1 MIKIL
6 HFADAHIDIAR
17 FGRHDPETGLPLRVV
32 DFLKA
37 LDTIIDTAIDEKVDI
52 VIFAGDAYRDRTPA
66 PTFQREWG
74 KRMMRLS
81 QAKIPTL
88 LVVGNHDLSPAAGR
102 AHALQEYE
110 TLAVPF
116 IRVISQP
123 ELLNPQE
130 LFGLPLQ
137 VIGMPW
143 VTRSGLMAS
152 QSIPATGLKDATEEL
167 ELRLVELLKNFLDQL
182 NPELPAVLTA
192 HASVQ
197 GALYGNERSVML
209 GKDIILPGSIVRDL
223 RLDYVALGHIH
234 KPQELNFNSHP
245 PVVYPG
251 SIERVDFGEVD
262 DDKHFVIAQVEKG
275 KTRVEWRKLIGRKF
289 FDRKLE
295 LTSSEDVQ
303 GQLERIL
310 PPPQEMK
317 DAIGRLNLSYPR
329 EWEAFIDGPALR
341 RYAQD
346 AFEFHFI
353 RHPQLKIGAR
363 VPTEE
368 SLLGKTTADQLYFYW
383 KNLGLADKDTNELK
397 PLAEE
402 IMAQVHSGFN
412 PDKKDEFQ

>member
-32 DFLKA
+32 DFLRA
-37 LDTIIDTAIDEKVDI
+37 LDTIVDAAINEKVDL
-52 VIFAGDAYRDRTPA
+52 VIFAGDAYRDRSPA

-81 QAKIPTL
+81 LAKIPTL

-110 TLAVPF
+110 TLEVPF

-123 ELLNPQE
+123 VLLSPQD

-143 VTRSGLMAS
+143 VTRSGLMAG
-152 QSIPATGLKDATEEL
+152 QSMPAADLKDVTDEVQKRMEEL
-167 ELRLVELLKNFLDQL
+167 LHNFLDQL
-182 NPELPAVLTA
+182 NPDLPTVLTA

-197 GALYGNERSVML
+197 GAMYGNERSVML
-209 GKDIILPGSIVRDL
+209 GKDVILSGSIVRDL

-234 KPQELNFNSHP
+234 KPQELNPGAHP
-245 PVVYPG
+245 PVIYPG
-251 SIERVDFGEVD
+251 SIERVDFGEVE
-262 DDKHFVIAQVEKG
+262 DDKHFVIVKVEKG
-275 KTRVEWRKLIGRKF
+275 KSQVKWHKLVGRRF

-303 GQLERIL
+303 GQVERLL
-310 PPPQEMK
+310 PPPEEMK
-317 DAIGRLNLSYPR
+317 DAIGRLTITYPR
-329 EWEAFIDGPALR
+329 EWEAFIDEPAIR
-341 RYAQD
+341 RHAQD

-353 RHPQLKIGAR
+353 RHPQLRIGAR
-363 VPTEE
+363 VPNDE
-368 SLLGKTTADQLYFYW
+368 SLLGKNPVDQLNYYW
-383 KNLGLADKDTNELK
+383 KNLGLPEENGKELK

-402 IMAQVHSGFN
+402 IMAEVNNHLAA
-412 PDKKDEFQ
+412 DKTEVTS

>member
-37 LDTIIDTAIDEKVDI
+37 LDTIVDTAINENVDL
-52 VIFAGDAYRDRTPA
+52 VIFAGDAYRDRAPA

-110 TLAVPF
+110 TLEVPY

-123 ELLNPQE
+123 ELLGPQD

-137 VIGMPW
+137 VIGLPW

-152 QSIPATGLKDATEEL
+152 QSISTWESKNVNGEL
-167 ELRLVELLKNFLDQL
+167 EHHLVDLLNNFLDQL
-182 NPELPAVLTA
+182 NPDLPVVLTA

-197 GALYGNERSVML
+197 GAVYGNERSVML
-209 GKDIILPGSIVRDL
+209 GKDIVLPGSIVRDA
-223 RLDYVALGHIH
+223 RLDYVALGHIY
-234 KPQELNFNSHP
+234 KPQELNSGGHP

-262 DDKHFVIAQVEKG
+262 DEKQFVIAQVEKG
-275 KTRVEWRKLIGRKF
+275 TTHIDWRKLTGRRF
-289 FDRKLE
+289 FNRKLE

-310 PPPQEMK
+310 PPLQEMK
-317 DAIGRLNLSYPR
+317 DAIGRLVLFYPR
-329 EWEAFIDGPALR
+329 EWEAFIDEPALR

-346 AFEFHFI
+346 TFEFHFI
-353 RHPQLKIGAR
+353 RRPQLKIGGR
-363 VPTEE
+363 VPDGE
-368 SLLGKTTADQLYFYW
+368 SLLGKTTADQLDFYW
-383 KNLGLADKDTNELK
+383 KNQGLADKDVKDLK

-412 PDKKDEFQ
+412 PDQTDETP

>member
-17 FGRHDPETGLPLRVV
+17 FGRHDPETGLPLRVM
-32 DFLKA
+32 DFLKS
-37 LDTIIDTAIDEKVDI
+37 LDTIVDTAVNEKVDL

-110 TLAVPF
+110 TLEVPY

-123 ELLNPQE
+123 RLLTPQE
-130 LFGLPLQ
+130 LFGLPVQ
-137 VIGMPW
+137 VIGIPW
-143 VTRSGLMAS
+143 VTPSRLMAS
-152 QSIPATGLKDATEEL
+152 QSLPGTGIEEFSKEL
-167 ELRLVELLKNFLDQL
+167 EQQLQNLLEQL
-182 NPELPAVLTA
+182 NPDLPAILTA
-192 HASVQ
+192 HASVR
-197 GALYGNERSVML
+197 GAKYGNERSVML
-209 GKDIILPGSIVRDL
+209 GKDEILPDSIVHDQ

-234 KPQELNFNSHP
+234 KPQKLNPGAHP

-262 DDKHFVIAQVEKG
+262 DDKRFVIAQVEKG
-275 KTRVEWRKLIGRKF
+275 KTQVDWRKLIGRNF

-295 LTSSEDVQ
+295 LTSSEDVR

-317 DAIGRLNLSYPR
+317 DAIGRLTLAYPR
-329 EWEAFIDGPALR
+329 EWEVFIDEPALR

-353 RHPQLKIGAR
+353 RHPQLKNGDKDLTR
-363 VPTEE
+363 E
-368 SLLGKTTADQLYFYW
+368 SLLGKTTVDQLDFYW
-383 KNLGLADKDTNELK
+383 KNLGLTEKEVKELK

-402 IMAQVHSGFN
+402 IMAQVHSGYN
-412 PDKKDEFQ
+412 SDKKEDST

>member
-6 HFADAHIDIAR
+6 HFADAHIDISH
-17 FGRHDPETGLPLRVV
+17 FGRHDPETGLPLRVI
-32 DFLKA
+32 DFLNA
-37 LDTIIDTAIDEKVDI
+37 LDTIVDSAIKEKVDL
-52 VIFAGDAYRDRTPA
+52 VIFAGDAYRDRAPV

-110 TLAVPF
+110 TLEVPY
-116 IRVISQP
+116 IRVISHP
-123 ELLNPQE
+123 ELLNPHD

-137 VIGMPW
+137 VIGLPW
-143 VTRSGLMAS
+143 VTRSGLLAS
-152 QSIPATGLKDATEEL
+152 LSDPAAGLKDASAEL
-167 ELRLVELLKNFLDQL
+167 ELRVVELLKNFLNQL

-197 GALYGNERSVML
+197 GAMYGNERSVML
-209 GKDIILPGSIVRDL
+209 GKDIVLPSSLVRDP

-234 KPQELNFNSHP
+234 KPQELNSNAHP
-245 PVVYPG
+245 PVIYPG

-275 KTRVEWRKLIGRKF
+275 KTRVEWRKLVGRKF

-295 LTSSEDVQ
+295 LVTSDDVQ

-310 PPPQEMK
+310 PPPQAMK
-317 DAIGRLNLSYPR
+317 DAIGRLNLYYPR
-329 EWEAFIDGPALR
+329 EWEAFIDEPALR
-341 RYAQD
+341 RYAQA
-346 AFEFHFI
+346 AFEFHFF
-353 RHPQLKIGAR
+353 RHPQIKIGAR
-363 VPTEE
+363 MPAGE
-368 SLLGKTTADQLYFYW
+368 SLLGKTTADQLDFYW
-383 KNLGLADKDTNELK
+383 KNMGLSAKDLKQLK

-402 IMAQVHSGFN
+402 IMAQVHSGFS
-412 PDKKDEFQ
+412 PDQNDEPL

>member
-17 FGRHDPETGLPLRVV
+17 FGRHDPETGLPLRVM
-32 DFLKA
+32 DFLKS
-37 LDTIIDTAIDEKVDI
+37 LDTIVDTAVNEKVDL

-110 TLAVPF
+110 TLEVPY

-123 ELLNPQE
+123 GLLTPQE

-143 VTRSGLMAS
+143 VTHSGLMAS
-152 QSIPATGLKDATEEL
+152 QSFAGTGLKDVSKEL
-167 ELRLVELLKNFLDQL
+167 EQRLVELLQNFLDQL
-182 NPELPAVLTA
+182 NPDLPAVLTA

-197 GALYGNERSVML
+197 GAVYGNERGVML
-209 GKDIILPGSIVRDL
+209 GKDVILPGSIVRDP

-234 KPQELNFNSHP
+234 KPQELNTGVHP

-275 KTRVEWRKLIGRKF
+275 KTRVDWRNLIGRNF

-317 DAIGRLNLSYPR
+317 DSIGRLILSYPR
-329 EWEAFIDGPALR
+329 EWEAFIDEPALR

-346 AFEFHFI
+346 AFEFHFV

-368 SLLGKTTADQLYFYW
+368 SLLGKTTADQLDFYW
-383 KNLGLADKDTNELK
+383 KNLGLMEKEVKKLK
-397 PLAEE
+397 SLAEE

-412 PDKKDEFQ
+412 PDKKEDSP

>member
-6 HFADAHIDIAR
+6 HFADAHIDISR
-17 FGRHDPETGLPLRVV
+17 FGRHDPETGLPLRVM

-37 LDTIIDTAIDEKVDI
+37 LDTIVDTAIDEKVDM
-52 VIFAGDAYRDRTPA
+52 VVFAGDAYRDRTPA

-74 KRMMRLS
+74 KRMMRFS

-110 TLAVPF
+110 TLEVPY

-123 ELLNPQE
+123 ELLNPRE

-152 QSIPATGLKDATEEL
+152 QSIPATGLKDVTEEL
-167 ELRLVELLKNFLDQL
+167 ELRLVELLKIFLDQL
-182 NPELPAVLTA
+182 NPDLPTVLTA

-197 GALYGNERSVML
+197 GAVYGNERSVML
-209 GKDIILPGSIVRDL
+209 GKDIILPGSIVRDS

-234 KPQELNFNSHP
+234 KPQELNSSSHP

-262 DDKHFVIAQVEKG
+262 DDKHFVIAHVEKG

-303 GQLERIL
+303 NQLERIL

-317 DAIGRLNLSYPR
+317 DAIGRLTLSYPR
-329 EWEAFIDGPALR
+329 EWEAFIDEPALR

-346 AFEFHFI
+346 AFEFHFF
-353 RHPQLKIGAR
+353 RHPRLKIGAR

-368 SLLGKTTADQLYFYW
+368 SLLGKATADQLDFYW
-383 KNLGLADKDTNELK
+383 KNLGLADEDVKELK

-402 IMAQVHSGFN
+402 IMVQVHSGFN
-412 PDKKDEFQ
+412 PDKKDESL

>member
-1 MIKIL
+1 MIKLL
-6 HFADAHIDIAR
+6 HFSDAHIDIAR
-17 FGRHDPETGLPLRVV
+17 FGRHDPETGLPLRVM

-37 LDTIIDTAIDEKVDI
+37 LDTIIDTAIEEKVNL
-52 VIFAGDAYRDRTPA
+52 VIFAGDAYRDRTPT

-74 KRMMRLS
+74 KRIMRLS

-110 TLAVPF
+110 TLEVPF

-123 ELLNPQE
+123 EILTPQE

-143 VTRSGLMAS
+143 VTRSGLLAS
-152 QSIPATGLKDATEEL
+152 QSIPATGLQEATEEL

-182 NPELPAVLTA
+182 NPEIPAVLTA
-192 HASVQ
+192 HTSVQ

-209 GKDIILPGSIVRDL
+209 GKDIILPGSIVRDQ

-234 KPQELNFNSHP
+234 KPQELNFGAHP

-251 SIERVDFGEVD
+251 SIERVDFGEVAD
-262 DDKHFVIAQVEKG
+262 NKSFVIAQIEKG
-275 KTRVEWRKLIGRKF
+275 KTRVEWRKLIGRNF
-289 FDRKLE
+289 FDRKLK
-295 LTSSEDVQ
+295 LTSSNDIQ

-317 DAIGRLNLSYPR
+317 DAIGRLTVTYPH
-329 EWEAFIDGPALR
+329 EWEVFIDGPALR
-341 RYAQD
+341 RYARD
-346 AFEFHFI
+346 AFEFHLI

-363 VPTEE
+363 VPAEE
-368 SLLGKTTADQLYFYW
+368 SLLGKTSEDQLDFYW
-383 KNLGLADKDTNELK
+383 KNLGLANKEINVLK
-397 PLAEE
+397 PLAKE
-402 IMAQVHSGFN
+402 IMAQVNSGIN
-412 PDKKDEFQ
+412 PDKKDESL

>member
-17 FGRHDPETGLPLRVV
+17 FGRHDPQTGLPLRVV
-32 DFLKA
+32 DFLRA
-37 LDTIIDTAIDEKVDI
+37 LDTIVDTAINEKVDL
-52 VIFAGDAYRDRTPA
+52 VIFAGDAYRDRSPA

-81 QAKIPTL
+81 LAKIPTL

-110 TLAVPF
+110 TLEVPF

-123 ELLNPQE
+123 VLLSPPD

-143 VTRSGLMAS
+143 VTRSGLMAG
-152 QSIPATGLKDATEEL
+152 QAMPAADLKDVTDEVQKRLEEL
-167 ELRLVELLKNFLDQL
+167 LQNFLDQL
-182 NPELPAVLTA
+182 NPDLPAVLTA

-197 GALYGNERSVML
+197 GAVFGNERSVML
-209 GKDIILPGSIVRDL
+209 GKDVILSGSIVRDP

-234 KPQELNFNSHP
+234 KPQELNSGAHP
-245 PVVYPG
+245 PVIYPG
-251 SIERVDFGEVD
+251 SIERVDFGEVE
-262 DDKHFVIAQVEKG
+262 DDKHFVIVKVEKG
-275 KTRVEWRKLIGRKF
+275 KSQVKWHKLTGRRF

-295 LTSSEDVQ
+295 LNSSEDVQ
-303 GQLERIL
+303 GQVERLL
-310 PPPQEMK
+310 PPPEEMK
-317 DAIGRLNLSYPR
+317 DAIGRLTLTYPR
-329 EWEAFIDGPALR
+329 EFDAFIDEPAIR

-353 RHPQLKIGAR
+353 RHAQSRIGAR

-368 SLLGKTTADQLYFYW
+368 SLLGKSTADQLDYYW
-383 KNLGLADKDTNELK
+383 KNLGLPEENGKELK

-402 IMAQVHSGFN
+402 IMAEVNNHLAA
-412 PDKKDEFQ
+412 DKTEVTP

>member
-6 HFADAHIDIAR
+6 HFADAHIDISH
-17 FGRHDPETGLPLRVV
+17 FGRHDPETGLPLRVI
-32 DFLKA
+32 DFLNA
-37 LDTIIDTAIDEKVDI
+37 LDTIVDSAIKEKVDL
-52 VIFAGDAYRDRTPA
+52 VIFAGDAYRDRAPV

-110 TLAVPF
+110 TLKVPY
-116 IRVISQP
+116 IRVISHP
-123 ELLNPQE
+123 ELLNPHD

-137 VIGMPW
+137 AIGLPW
-143 VTRSGLMAS
+143 VTRSGLLAS
-152 QSIPATGLKDATEEL
+152 LSDPAAGLKDASAEL
-167 ELRLVELLKNFLDQL
+167 ELRVVELLKNFLNQL

-197 GALYGNERSVML
+197 GAMYGNERSVML
-209 GKDIILPGSIVRDL
+209 GKDIVLPSSLVRDP

-234 KPQELNFNSHP
+234 KPQELNSNAHP
-245 PVVYPG
+245 PVIYPG

-275 KTRVEWRKLIGRKF
+275 KTRVEWRKLVGRKF

-295 LTSSEDVQ
+295 LVTSDDVQ

-310 PPPQEMK
+310 PPPQAMK
-317 DAIGRLNLSYPR
+317 DAIGRLNLYYPR
-329 EWEAFIDGPALR
+329 EWEAFIDEPALR
-341 RYAQD
+341 RYAQA
-346 AFEFHFI
+346 AFEFHFF
-353 RHPQLKIGAR
+353 RHPQIKIGAR
-363 VPTEE
+363 MPAGE
-368 SLLGKTTADQLYFYW
+368 SLLGKTTADQLDFYW
-383 KNLGLADKDTNELK
+383 KNMGLSAKDLKQLK

-402 IMAQVHSGFN
+402 IMAQVHSGFS
-412 PDKKDEFQ
+412 PDQNDEPL

>member
-6 HFADAHIDIAR
+6 HFADAHIDISR
-17 FGRHDPETGLPLRVV
+17 FGRHDPETGLPLRVM

-37 LDTIIDTAIDEKVDI
+37 LDTIVDTAINEKVDL
-52 VIFAGDAYRDRTPA
+52 VIFAGDAYRDRAPV

-110 TLAVPF
+110 TLEVPY

-123 ELLNPQE
+123 ELLNPRDI
-130 LFGLPLQ
+130 FGLPLQ
-137 VIGMPW
+137 VIGLPW
-143 VTRSGLMAS
+143 VTRSGLLANHS
-152 QSIPATGLKDATEEL
+152 STAIGLKDVTGEL

-182 NPELPAVLTA
+182 KPELPAVLTA

-197 GALYGNERSVML
+197 GAKYGNERSVML
-209 GKDIILPGSIVRDL
+209 GKDIILPDSIVRDL

-234 KPQELNFNSHP
+234 KPQDLNPNAQP
-245 PVVYPG
+245 PVIYPG

-275 KTRVEWRKLIGRKF
+275 KTKVEWRRLIGRKF

-329 EWEAFIDGPALR
+329 EWEAFIDEPALR

-346 AFEFHFI
+346 AFEFHFF
-353 RHPQLKIGAR
+353 RRPQLRIGAR
-363 VPTEE
+363 IPKEE
-368 SLLGKTTADQLYFYW
+368 SLLGRTTADQLDFYW
-383 KNLGLADKDTNELK
+383 KNMGVSDKDIKELK
-397 PLAEE
+397 SLAEE
-402 IMAQVHSGFN
+402 IMAQVHSGFS
-412 PDKKDEFQ
+412 PDNNDELL

>member
-6 HFADAHIDIAR
+6 HFADAHIDISH
-17 FGRHDPETGLPLRVV
+17 FGRHDPETGLPLRVI
-32 DFLKA
+32 DFLNA
-37 LDTIIDTAIDEKVDI
+37 LDTIVDSAIKEKVDL
-52 VIFAGDAYRDRTPA
+52 VIFAGDAYRDRAPV

-110 TLAVPF
+110 TLEVPY
-116 IRVISQP
+116 IRVISHP
-123 ELLNPQE
+123 ELLNPHD

-137 VIGMPW
+137 VIGLPW
-143 VTRSGLMAS
+143 VTRSGLLAS
-152 QSIPATGLKDATEEL
+152 LSDPAAGLKDASAEL
-167 ELRLVELLKNFLDQL
+167 ELRVVELLKNFLNQL
-182 NPELPAVLTA
+182 NPELPAVLTT

-197 GALYGNERSVML
+197 GAMYGNERSVML
-209 GKDIILPGSIVRDL
+209 GKDIVLPGSLVRDP

-234 KPQELNFNSHP
+234 KPQELNSNAHP
-245 PVVYPG
+245 PVIYPG

-275 KTRVEWRKLIGRKF
+275 KTRVEWRKLVGRKF

-295 LTSSEDVQ
+295 LVTSDDVQ

-310 PPPQEMK
+310 PPPQAMK
-317 DAIGRLNLSYPR
+317 DAIGRLNLYYPR
-329 EWEAFIDGPALR
+329 EWEAFIDEPALR
-341 RYAQD
+341 RYAQA
-346 AFEFHFI
+346 AFEFHFF
-353 RHPQLKIGAR
+353 RHPQIKIGAR
-363 VPTEE
+363 LPAGE
-368 SLLGKTTADQLYFYW
+368 SLLGKTTADQLDFYW
-383 KNLGLADKDTNELK
+383 KNMGLSAKDLKQLK

-402 IMAQVHSGFN
+402 IMAQVHSGFS
-412 PDKKDEFQ
+412 PDQNDEPL

>member
-32 DFLKA
+32 DFLRA
-37 LDTIIDTAIDEKVDI
+37 LDTIVDAAINEKVDL
-52 VIFAGDAYRDRTPA
+52 VIFAGDAYRDRSPA

-81 QAKIPTL
+81 LAKIPTL

-110 TLAVPF
+110 TLEVPF

-123 ELLNPQE
+123 VLLSPQD

-137 VIGMPW
+137 VIGIPW
-143 VTRSGLMAS
+143 VTRSALMAG
-152 QSIPATGLKDATEEL
+152 QAMLAADLKDVTDEVQKRLEEL
-167 ELRLVELLKNFLDQL
+167 LQNFLDQL
-182 NPELPAVLTA
+182 NPDLPAVLTA

-197 GALYGNERSVML
+197 GAVFGNERSVML
-209 GKDIILPGSIVRDL
+209 GKDVILSGSIVRDS

-234 KPQELNFNSHP
+234 KPQELNPGAHP

-251 SIERVDFGEVD
+251 SIERVDFGEVE
-262 DDKHFVIAQVEKG
+262 DDKHFVIVKVEKR
-275 KTRVEWRKLIGRKF
+275 KSQVKWHKLIGRRF

-303 GQLERIL
+303 GQVERRL
-310 PPPQEMK
+310 PPPEEMK
-317 DAIGRLNLSYPR
+317 DAIGRLTLTYPR
-329 EWEAFIDGPALR
+329 ELDAFIDEPAIR

-353 RHPQLKIGAR
+353 RHAQLKIGAR
-363 VPTEE
+363 VPNDE
-368 SLLGKTTADQLYFYW
+368 SLLGKNTADQLNYYW
-383 KNLGLADKDTNELK
+383 KNLGLAEENMKELK
-397 PLAEE
+397 PLAEA
-402 IMAQVHSGFN
+402 IMAEAHNNFIPGKN
-412 PDKKDEFQ
+412 EEPL

>member
-6 HFADAHIDIAR
+6 HFADAHIDISH
-17 FGRHDPETGLPLRVV
+17 FGRHDPETGLPLRVI
-32 DFLKA
+32 DFLNA
-37 LDTIIDTAIDEKVDI
+37 LDTIVDSAIKEKVDL
-52 VIFAGDAYRDRTPA
+52 VIFAGDAYRDRAPV

-110 TLAVPF
+110 TLEVPY
-116 IRVISQP
+116 IRVISHP
-123 ELLNPQE
+123 ELLNPHD

-137 VIGMPW
+137 VIGLPW
-143 VTRSGLMAS
+143 VTRSGLLAS
-152 QSIPATGLKDATEEL
+152 LSDPAAGLKDASAEL
-167 ELRLVELLKNFLDQL
+167 ELRVVELLKNFLNQL

-197 GALYGNERSVML
+197 GAMYGNERSVML
-209 GKDIILPGSIVRDL
+209 GKDIVLPSSLVRDP

-234 KPQELNFNSHP
+234 KPQELNSNAHP
-245 PVVYPG
+245 PVIYPG

-275 KTRVEWRKLIGRKF
+275 KTRVEWRKLVGRKF

-295 LTSSEDVQ
+295 LVTSDDVQ

-310 PPPQEMK
+310 PPPQAMK
-317 DAIGRLNLSYPR
+317 DAIGRLNLYYPR
-329 EWEAFIDGPALR
+329 EWEAFIDEPALR
-341 RYAQD
+341 RYAQA
-346 AFEFHFI
+346 AFEFHFF
-353 RHPQLKIGAR
+353 RHPQIKIGAR
-363 VPTEE
+363 LPAGE
-368 SLLGKTTADQLYFYW
+368 SLLGKTTADQLDFYW
-383 KNLGLADKDTNELK
+383 KNMGLSVKDLKELK

-402 IMAQVHSGFN
+402 IMAQVHSGFS
-412 PDKKDEFQ
+412 PDQNDEPL